1 MNNTNNTGTLAKT
14 EIYVNEISFLSREE
28 IYLFGFIFQDG
39 RFYETQYVI
48 GRHDLQMLLSGSK
61 QGVEIL
67 WRIEELFVQPHQ
79 VPATLSLI
87 DLFGTTQVFEAQNIE
102 MDLPYYEDESGSLQP
117 FTTHGLLFV
126 DKVTPLNRRR
136 TS

>member
-28 IYLFGFIFQDG
+28 IYLFGFIFQEG
-39 RFYETQYVI
+39 KFLETQYVI

-79 VPATLSLI
+79 VPASINLI
-87 DLFGTTQVFEAQNIE
+87 DLFGTTQVLEAQNIE
-102 MDLPYYEDESGSLQP
+102 MDLPYYEDESGNLQP
-117 FTTHGLLFV
+117 FTRHGLLFV
-126 DKVTPLNRRR
+126 DKVTPLSRR
-136 TS
+136 TIN